1 MFALLML
8 GHHDRI
14 AAFDLQVYGK
24 SIRNDSRHT
33 VRRQPHQQTSN
44 GIRRS
49 LDFENFNIHVA
60 PTSSKISLPTMVRL
74 YPPTAKPLHMHA
86 NLPLRFGRE
95 YDSDD
100 DRLPKSSPNLPQ
112 RFGRSWEVIRMCA
125 ECPDVEESSLPTL
138 PQRFGRSSLS
148 WSLFRTLASDWP
160 LNTDWYR

>member
-1 MFALLML
+1 TYLTTFSQVSHCTL
-8 GHHDRI
+8 GEIKASID
-14 AAFDLQVYGK
+14 GK
-24 SIRNDSRHT
+24 IWNYN
-33 VRRQPHQQTSN
+33 TSN

-160 LNTDWYR
+160 LNTDWYSSSEENDMHENL